1 MSREGVRQ
9 GQEGGPDRDP
19 GPGATSPAESAPP
32 LLEVRDLAVR
42 FHTHR
47 ATVHAVNGVSWALR
61 TGESLALVGESGS
74 GKSVGALAL
83 LGLVPPPGHIASG
96 SVRLRGSDLLE
107 LEPAGWRRIRGRE
120 VAMVFQDPMTSLNPV
135 LPVGR
140 QIAEVLRRHEAMDR
154 RAAEAEAARLV
165 ARVGI
170 PDGARR
176 LRDHPH
182 QFSGGQRQR
191 IMIAMAL
198 ACRPAV
204 LIADEPTTA
213 LDVTVQAQIVR
224 LVRELQEE
232 MGMAVLW
239 ITHDLALAAEVVD
252 RVAVMYAGS
261 IVEEAP
267 VEELF
272 RNPRHPY
279 TRGLLGALPRLDGP
293 GAEGADAASGAS
305 DGRSGGTDGASGDSD
320 PLRLASIEGRP
331 PRLLS
336 EPTACAFAPRCG
348 YATAKCREA
357 VPSLVAIQGSD
368 GRHRSACWHRESLP

>member
-1 MSREGVRQ
+1 V
-9 GQEGGPDRDP
+9 GGSDP
-19 GPGATSPAESAPP
+19 APGTTSGAGTASPPP

-47 ATVHAVNGVSWALR
+47 ATVHAVNGVSWSLR

-83 LGLVPPPGHIASG
+83 LGLVPPPGRITAG
-96 SVRLRGSDLLE
+96 SVRLRGAELLE
-107 LEPAGWRRIRGRE
+107 LDAAGWRRIRGRE
-120 VAMVFQDPMTSLNPV
+120 IAMVFQDPMTSLNPV

-140 QIAEVLRRHEAMDR
+140 QIAEVLRRHEGMDR
-154 RAAEAEAARLV
+154 AAAEAEVARLL

-170 PDGARR
+170 PDGPRR

-204 LIADEPTTA
+204 LVADEPTTA

-252 RVAVMYAGS
+252 RVAVMYAGA

-279 TRGLLGALPRLDGP
+279 TRGLLGALPRLDEP
-293 GAEGADAASGAS
+293 VA
-305 DGRSGGTDGASGDSD
+305 GGTAGDLA

-331 PRLLS
+331 PLLLS

-348 YATAKCREA
+348 FATETCREA
-357 VPSLVAIQGSD
+357 VPSLVAIQGSE
-368 GRHRSACWHRESLP
+368 GGHRSACWHRESLP

>member
-1 MSREGVRQ
+1 MS
-9 GQEGGPDRDP
+9 
-19 GPGATSPAESAPP
+19 SP

-47 ATVHAVNGVSWALR
+47 ATVYAVNGVSWALR

-83 LGLVPPPGHIASG
+83 LGLVPPPGRITSG
-96 SVRLRGSDLLE
+96 SVRFRGTDLLE
-107 LEPAGWRRIRGRE
+107 LDAAGWRRIRGRE
-120 VAMVFQDPMTSLNPV
+120 IAMVFQDPMTSLNPV

-140 QIAEVLRRHEAMDR
+140 QIAEVLQRHEGMDR
-154 RAAEAEAARLV
+154 GSAEAEAARLL

-204 LIADEPTTA
+204 LVADEPTTA

-239 ITHDLALAAEVVD
+239 ITHDLALAAEVVH

-279 TRGLLGALPRLDGP
+279 TRGLLGALPRLDDP
-293 GAEGADAASGAS
+293 ETVGAGGGSEGSA
-305 DGRSGGTDGASGDSD
+305 

-331 PRLLS
+331 PLLLS

-348 YATAKCREA
+348 YATERCREA
-357 VPSLVAIQGSD
+357 VPPLVAIQSSHD
-368 GRHRSACWHRESLP
+368 RHRSACWHRESLP